1 MITLLPPLI
10 FVIYFVNSF
19 ISALGYASIFVSVLL
34 IVQPA
39 MMGWAIKELS
49 KVKMISLV
57 SYIFI
62 FDIIYSG
69 LGIIGLQLLV
79 AFGRLPRI

>member
-1 MITLLPPLI
+1 M
-10 FVIYFVNSF
+10 IYFVNSF

-34 IVQPA
+34 IVQPE
-39 MMGWAIKELS
+39 MMDWAIRTKQGKNDILIKLYLS
-49 KVKMISLV
+49 LIL
-57 SYIFI
+57 F
-62 FDIIYSG
+62 SG